1 MSSTDW
7 LEWHAPYD
15 DADSS
20 LSRRLAAVQ
29 RQIRAVLDGYTAA
42 DPDRPLRV
50 VSACAGQ
57 GRDLL
62 EVLATHPSRDQVSA
76 RLVELDPRN
85 IRIARAAAAANGLTA
100 VEVVQADAGATDSYA
115 GAVPANLVLFCG
127 VFGNLGDADIEQTV
141 KALPQFCAPG
151 ATVIWTRGRWA
162 PNVVAGI
169 RRWFGEAGF
178 AEQSFEFPDE
188 AKWSVGSARLTAE
201 PPPLEPGRQLFTF
214 NR

>member
-15 DADSS
+15 DAGSS
-20 LSRRLAAVQ
+20 LSQRLAAVQ
-29 RQIRAVLDGYTAA
+29 RQIRAVLDGA
-42 DPDRPLRV
+42 PDRTLRV

-62 EVLATHPSRDQVSA
+62 EVLATHPARDRVSA

-85 IRIARAAAAANGLTA
+85 VRIARAAAAANGLTA
-100 VEVVQADAGATDSYA
+100 VDVVQADAGAVDSYA
-115 GAVPANLVLFCG
+115 GAVPADLVLFCG
-127 VFGNLGDADIEQTV
+127 VFGNIGDADIERTI

-162 PNVVAGI
+162 PNVVASI
-169 RRWFGEAGF
+169 RRWFDQAGF
-178 AEQSFEFPDE
+178 AERSFEAPDG
-188 AKWSVGSARLTAE
+188 ARWSVGSDRLTAD
-201 PPPLEPGRQLFTF
+201 PMPLAPGQRLFTF
-214 NR
+214 TR

>member
-15 DADSS
+15 DAGSS
-20 LSRRLAAVQ
+20 LSQRLAAVQ
-29 RQIRAVLDGYTAA
+29 RQIRAVLDAA
-42 DPDRPLRV
+42 PDRTLRV

-62 EVLATHPSRDQVSA
+62 EVLATHPARDRVSA

-85 IRIARAAAAANGLTA
+85 VRIARAAAAANGLTA
-100 VEVVQADAGATDSYA
+100 VDVVQADAGAVDSYA
-115 GAVPANLVLFCG
+115 GAVPADLVLFCG
-127 VFGNLGDADIEQTV
+127 VFGNIGDADIERTI

-162 PNVVAGI
+162 PNVVASI
-169 RRWFGEAGF
+169 RRWFDRAGF
-178 AEQSFEFPDE
+178 AERSFEAPDG
-188 AKWSVGSARLTAE
+188 ARWSVGADQLTAD
-201 PPPLEPGRQLFTF
+201 PMPLAPGQRLFTF
-214 NR
+214 TR